1 MIYEVGNMI
10 YYNPVFMAEADTTGV
25 VVGAGTNCLDQCRA
39 DIAAARCLSAVPRCF
54 TMTRWTRT
62 RWRAIRAPRA
72 ERDGGVTRHDRRGH
86 CA

>member
-10 YYNPVFMAEADTTGV
+10 YDNLVFMAEADTTGV
-25 VVGAGTNCLDQCRA
+25 VVGAGVLIVLSGYCRGA
-39 DIAAARCLSAVPRCF
+39 LLVGRAAAALRGPAGARSG
-54 TMTRWTRT
+54 
-62 RWRAIRAPRA
+62 PRA